1 MAYWRGIR
9 AGKMLTIACSWFKSA
24 GPRVGCGTH
33 PGCTR
38 WLAISRASKAVRCQ
52 AEGARGLRRGSG
64 LPGRGVVGHDH
75 LCQRRRWRKGWCRA
89 FGGRSALF
97 CDALPALGERRSDEG
112 RCFWFSAFAQQFTCC
127 DNALSQRCELG
138 NKPGPPRACGTARGP
153 QSARRPPH
161 RCSGD
166 RGSNVFCKS
175 QSSYI
180 VCSITLSTAT
190 VLPER

>member
-1 MAYWRGIR
+1 MPVSRVVVRVEKAAGCPLARRRSPCRWRRNCRSCHREQSSKGPISSLRPQKGGAGASRSLAYWRGIR
-9 AGKMLTIACSWFKSA
+9 AGKMLTIAGSWFKSA

-75 LCQRRRWRKGWCRA
+75 LCQRRRWRKGWWRA

-97 CDALPALGERRSDEG
+97 CDALPALGERSSDDG
-112 RCFWFSAFAQQFTCC
+112 RCC
-127 DNALSQRCELG
+127 
-138 NKPGPPRACGTARGP
+138 
-153 QSARRPPH
+153 
-161 RCSGD
+161 
-166 RGSNVFCKS
+166 
-175 QSSYI
+175 
-180 VCSITLSTAT
+180 
-190 VLPER
+190 